1 MNFYAHFIFLKIIC
15 VADSICLNLT
25 VVQLDTGRNLLHIGL
40 GQIFIQVHMIYFL
53 FQIFGMS
60 QLRSQVTVIGEQQHA
75 RSITVQTAHR
85 IDTLAA
91 SAFHQVHY
99 GAACLRIIGSRHRI
113 FRFVQQNIYLAFDA
127 DSLIVEL
134 HLITAFDLRT

>member
-1 MNFYAHFIFLKIIC
+1 
-15 VADSICLNLT
+15 
-25 VVQLDTGRNLLHIGL
+25 
-40 GQIFIQVHMIYFL
+40 
-53 FQIFGMS
+53 MS
-60 QLRSQVTVIGEQQHA
+60 QLRSQVTVIGEQQHT

-91 SAFHQVHY
+91 SAFHQIHY
-99 GAACLRIIGSRHRI
+99 SAACLRIIGSRHRI
-113 FRFVQQNIYLAFDA
+113 FRLIQQNIYLAFDA